1 MMLSRRA
8 LILASLGLTAAS
20 LLSGCNLLREEKEVP
35 DITIA
40 NGEDALAYALPAL
53 EERYGEKFSQAEG
66 TEVTPYPSSYSDEL
80 TYGLCACPTA
90 DPEKVFGCD
99 ISTVASTGRLA
110 YVLEDDYTQHRF
122 KDQVEGP
129 FLEVVRGLSGVAGY
143 CVRLIEPYIG
153 DRDWQPDE
161 LEAYLANGF
170 TQPEAMVTL
179 MLPADNT
186 IEEWAHTVHELLVG
200 VWDLGRRMDI
210 QTELEGYDPYSGMT
224 LYDMESRQSD
234 PAKRDDEPP
243 SEEQVLKDMKSFTT
257 KGSKAWD
264 GTGDVG
270 DPGYVKH
277 PQITWYDGHPVMP

>member
-1 MMLSRRA
+1 
-8 LILASLGLTAAS
+8 
-20 LLSGCNLLREEKEVP
+20 
-35 DITIA
+35 
-40 NGEDALAYALPAL
+40 
-53 EERYGEKFSQAEG
+53 
-66 TEVTPYPSSYSDEL
+66 
-80 TYGLCACPTA
+80 
-90 DPEKVFGCD
+90 
-99 ISTVASTGRLA
+99 
-110 YVLEDDYTQHRF
+110 
-122 KDQVEGP
+122 
-129 FLEVVRGLSGVAGY
+129 
-143 CVRLIEPYIG
+143 
-153 DRDWQPDE
+153 
-161 LEAYLANGF
+161 
-170 TQPEAMVTL
+170 MVTL